1 MHAHP
6 SFQFSSEHPAD
17 VPFVPLTSTKT
28 AAGTEGHEP
37 NASIPLAMGPP
48 SKLQVLLGLALSIK
62 TGLGSNNTYAPL
74 L

>member
-1 MHAHP
+1 M
-6 SFQFSSEHPAD
+6 
-17 VPFVPLTSTKT
+17 PLTSTKT